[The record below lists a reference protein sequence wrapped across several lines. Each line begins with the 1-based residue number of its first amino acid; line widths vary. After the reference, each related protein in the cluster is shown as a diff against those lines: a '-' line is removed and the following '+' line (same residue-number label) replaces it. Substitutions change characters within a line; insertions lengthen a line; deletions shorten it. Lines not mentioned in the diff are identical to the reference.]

1 MAKHAAREYK
11 LAAGKTNVKEFIF
24 PTNFCRDLKDTV
36 LWLSRSSLREANLI
50 FLSRG
55 IKNAV
60 LVESLVYPRNIGVCE
75 RGMVDFSKQIK

>member
-11 LAAGKTNVKEFIF
+11 LAAGTTNVKEFIF
-24 PTNFCRDLKDTV
+24 PTNFCRDLRDTV

-60 LVESLVYPRNIGVCE
+60 VVESMMYLE
-75 RGMVDFSKQIK
+75 KSAFARGEWLTFQGK

>member
-11 LAAGKTNVKEFIF
+11 LAAGTTNVKEFIF
-24 PTNFCRDLKDTV
+24 PTNFCRDLRDTV

-60 LVESLVYPRNIGVCE
+60 VVESLMYLE
-75 RGMVDFSKQIK
+75 KSAFARGEWSTFQGK